1 METEKKMTVKMPKVS
16 FGKCPDCQT
25 AAEYYFGAFGSEE
38 SCINCGSAPANIIKV
53 QLVEVN

>member
-1 METEKKMTVKMPKVS
+1 MTVKMPKVS

-53 QLVEVN
+53 QLIEVN